1 MITEPSAELIASLAR
16 HVGIMKPGKVDKDHA
31 NNVAKLDKL
40 LDANDWGMEEKIDG
54 CRYEM
59 FGYRFY
65 SSDGVEKT
73 DNFPH
78 LRDFFRKLAMYNLIL
93 DGELHYPG
101 KTSQYATHATGGLP
115 SSAKAFQDLN
125 GYIHYT
131 IFDILRTPKANW
143 TIKNTYK
150 ERRKLLVYFYETHV
164 KGTPMEEY
172 IHLVPM
178 VVDNKRQ
185 FLQELLDEGFEGGVL
200 KKLDSLYVM
209 GKKPMWQ
216 WMKIKQSDETDLVII
231 DYKDSKR
238 EYSGKNIDSWP
249 YWQEINGVEIP
260 VTENFYRGW
269 IGSVCLGAYVDG
281 ELIHICD
288 ASGMNQAMR
297 EELSNNKQKYIGK
310 VARVTFM
317 EKTTDGFPRH
327 PNFKNLHET
336 KTAKECTWE
345 FS

>member
-1 MITEPSAELIASLAR
+1 MATEPSAELIASLAQ
-16 HVGIMKPGKVDKDHA
+16 HVGVMKPGKVDKDHA

-40 LDANDWGMEEKIDG
+40 LDSSDWAMEEKIDG
-54 CRYEM
+54 CRYEVL
-59 FGYRFY
+59 GYRFY
-65 SSDGVEKT
+65 SSDNVEKT

-101 KTSQYATHATGGLP
+101 KTSQYATHVTGPLP
-115 SSAKAFQDLN
+115 AGALAFQELN

-131 IFDILRTPKANW
+131 IFDMLRSPKANW
-143 TIKNTYK
+143 LIKNTYK
-150 ERRKLLVYFYETHV
+150 ERRNLLVYFYNTYV
-164 KGTPMEEY
+164 QGTEMEQY
-172 IHLVPM
+172 IHLVP
-178 VVDNKRQ
+178 VTVDNKRT
-185 FLQELLDEGFEGGVL
+185 FLQDLLDNGFEGGVL
-200 KKLDSLYVM
+200 KKLDSLYIM

-216 WMKIKQSDETDLVII
+216 WMKFKQNDETDLVII
-231 DYKDSKR
+231 GYVQAKR
-238 EYSGKNIDSWP
+238 EYTGKNLETWS
-249 YWQEINGVEIP
+249 YWQEINGTEVP
-260 VTENFYRGW
+260 VTENHYKNW
-269 IGSVCLGAYVDG
+269 IGSVKLGAYVDG
-281 ELIHICD
+281 DLIHICD

-297 EELSNNKQKYIGK
+297 EELSRNKEAYIGK